1 MAATQEQ
8 IDALEAALFSG
19 ERTVRFADREVT
31 FRSVEEIRMAL
42 EAARNSQKPRRRLV
56 RLYDGSDK

>member
-8 IDALEAALFSG
+8 INALEAALYSG
-19 ERTVRFADREVT
+19 EKTVRFADREVT
-31 FRSVEEIRMAL
+31 FRSLDEIRSAL
-42 EAARNSQKPRRRLV
+42 EAARNSQRPRRRLV